1 MGFKD
6 YFAFNKRQRNGVL
19 VLLTL
24 IVGMMIYLII
34 IDYLPQSPASVDF
47 ASFKADMTKVKF
59 KAPDTVKH
67 VNIQLKDSASHLSKP
82 NGNTVIEVNTADS
95 ADFTNFPL
103 ISPKVARTIVRFRNA
118 LGGYY
123 KIEQLHEV
131 YGMDTAAYYSLVNSV
146 KVDASKVQRININK
160 ANEKE
165 LAHHPYIRKNLA
177 KAIVHYRKENGHFTH
192 INDIMKVD
200 GIDKELYERL
210 SPYLSIAD

>member
-1 MGFKD
+1 MGVKD

-19 VLLTL
+19 VLLML
-24 IVGMMIYLII
+24 IAGMMIYLII
-34 IDYLPQSPASVDF
+34 TDYLPPSPAGVDF
-47 ASFKADMTKVKF
+47 SSFKADMAKVKF
-59 KAPDTVKH
+59 KASDTTKRA
-67 VNIQLKDSASHLSKP
+67 NARPKDSTSLLNKP
-82 NGNTVIEVNTADS
+82 AINTFIEVNTADS

-123 KIEQLHEV
+123 KIEQLFEV
-131 YGMDTAAYYSLVNSV
+131 YGMDTAAYYSLVNSITL
-146 KVDASKVQRININK
+146 DASKVQRININK

-192 INDIMKVD
+192 VTDIMKVE
-200 GIDKELYERL
+200 GIDKQLYDKL
-210 SPYLSIAD
+210 SPYISITD

>member
-6 YFAFNKRQRNGVL
+6 YFAFNKRQRNGVI

-24 IVGMMIYLII
+24 IIGMMIYLII
-34 IDYLPQSPASVDF
+34 TDYLPPSPASVDF
-47 ASFKADMTKVKF
+47 SSFKADMAKVKF

-67 VNIQLKDSASHLSKP
+67 ADIHVKDSTSTLSKHSS
-82 NGNTVIEVNTADS
+82 NTVIEVNTADS

-131 YGMDTAAYYSLVNSV
+131 YGMDTVAYYSLVNYV
-146 KVDASKVQRININK
+146 KLDASKVQRININK

-177 KAIVHYRKENGHFTH
+177 KAIVHYRKENGHFARIH
-192 INDIMKVD
+192 DIMKVD
-200 GIDKELYERL
+200 GIDKELYDKL
-210 SPYLSIAD
+210 SPYISITN